1 MTDTAPP
8 NSASTID
15 MDLQIPSATSGGE
28 PRLIWRNRTKMAWG
42 CFALNVAVFVALC
55 ALPVERVNAAKEV
68 LTNILYADVLIIAT
82 YFGTTALPFITG
94 RK

>member
-1 MTDTAPP
+1 
-8 NSASTID
+8 
-15 MDLQIPSATSGGE
+15 MDLEVPTSTGE

-42 CFALNVAVFVALC
+42 CFVLNVAVFVASV
-55 ALPVERVNAAKEV
+55 ALPVDKVNAAKDI
-68 LTNILYADVLIIAT
+68 LTNILYADVMIIAT